1 MSYSPVYPDLM
12 ILGFFGFF
20 WCKLSTEQLHS
31 SNRAGGQTLWSGRY
45 FLEVSCSWFLAR
57 STNEK
62 LAEAKERRSC
72 CARNPRREQVLSMS
86 SQVLHSDIQGGSR
99 HAAAQPLASTTSTC
113 WSTSARCQFQ
123 LRDVRVI
130 SAISQCFWKIEKQ
143 WSTGDKQSLNIAP
156 ATQHPRRSQK
166 YTSVTS
172 GGKADRSTCKRDS
185 SDVQRVV
192 FAMEPLYRALKEFA
206 LDKNKVTEQNPAK
219 NKLSSWSQSRRL
231 YIWNTPCHQRC
242 VMTDW
247 NFGF

>member
-1 MSYSPVYPDLM
+1 MSMIDHCHASGSGWASKGSYLTNLCPTCTHNCWAPWIEKLGWRDGGMSYSPVYPDLM

-156 ATQHPRRSQK
+156 ATQHPRRSQN
-166 YTSVTS
+166 TLPLHQVARLIGPLANVTPQM
-172 GGKADRSTCKRDS
+172 CK
-185 SDVQRVV
+185 
-192 FAMEPLYRALKEFA
+192 
-206 LDKNKVTEQNPAK
+206 
-219 NKLSSWSQSRRL
+219 
-231 YIWNTPCHQRC
+231 
-242 VMTDW
+242 
-247 NFGF
+247 G